1 MVKGSSRRHQL
12 SSSAPRG
19 FGRLVATA
27 ASALALAVFPGFCA
41 ADPSDALATVASV
54 DLDRYLG
61 RWYEIARLPNRFES
75 QCASDVEARYRREP
89 AGIQVLNRC
98 RKADGGISESNGH
111 AKIVAGSQNA
121 KLRVTFFWPF
131 YGDYWILALDPD
143 YTEVLVGAPSRK
155 FAWVL
160 SRRPDMPED
169 RLASLLARAQALGF
183 DSSAFLKTAQLKP
196 LAQPTAPVDGDG
208 GSR

>member
-1 MVKGSSRRHQL
+1 MVNGSSRRHPQF
-12 SSSAPRG
+12 SSAPRAL
-19 FGRLVATA
+19 GRLVAA
-27 ASALALAVFPGFCA
+27 VASALALAALPGLCA
-41 ADPSDALATVASV
+41 ADPPDALPTVASV

-61 RWYEIARLPNRFES
+61 TWYEIARLPNRFES
-75 QCASDVEARYRREP
+75 QCASDVEARYGREP
-89 AGIQVLNRC
+89 GGIHVLNRC

-160 SRRPDMPED
+160 SRRPDMPEE
-169 RLASLLARAQALGF
+169 RMAALLARAQALGF
-183 DSSAFLKTAQLKP
+183 DSRAFQKTAQLK
-196 LAQPTAPVDGDG
+196 LLTLPTATVDGES